1 MLPILNYISLSNV
14 LLTLAILLIIA
25 GIPMA
30 FSKTE
35 RERMQKRVMTEL
47 PERSAYLG
55 SPEAMQ
61 AARRRGVI
69 TLAIG
74 FVLFL
79 LWLITFQ
86 FGL

>member
-1 MLPILNYISLSNV
+1 
-14 LLTLAILLIIA
+14 
-25 GIPMA
+25 MA

-47 PERSAYLG
+47 PERSTYLG

-61 AARRRGVI
+61 AARRRGFI
-69 TLAIG
+69 TLAFG